1 MVGDLNG
8 WSGWES
14 NVMQNNEKCSPDH
27 GRNPKVKLDIE
38 INMNNRP
45 LTYLDD
51 DTEWPIPTPNV
62 SLHGQIINVP
72 DIQFAED
79 NPDFR
84 KWQLYL
90 KRCKQA
96 AWRQWS
102 NDYLKALRERPN
114 MKYKTWSVQIKE
126 SDVMLIKSSEK
137 NRGRWK
143 SVSWP
148 ISTMVKTT

>member
-1 MVGDLNG
+1 MVWWAIWTDDRADRAMLYKT
-8 WSGWES
+8 
-14 NVMQNNEKCSPDH
+14 M
-27 GRNPKVKLDIE
+27 RNAHLTMVEIQKLDIE

-51 DTEWPIPTPNV
+51 DIEWPIPTPNV
-62 SLHGQIINVP
+62 FLHGQIINVP

-114 MKYKTWSVQIKE
+114 MKCKTWSVQIKE